1 MAAKEHYDKHLG
13 NFYSWMAGDFETQT
27 VAFQHFLIEN
37 KILPGSTKHA
47 IDLGAGHGLQSV
59 PLAKLGFIV
68 KAVDF
73 NTQLLSE
80 LKENVEG
87 LDVEVIK
94 DDIRSV
100 SRFADIKP
108 ELIICCGDTITHLD
122 SKDDIAGFIDAIC
135 TTLNKDGKILLSF
148 RDYSTALNGDDRFI
162 PVKSDDTRILTCVLD
177 YQPGIVTVTDLFHEK
192 TETGWQ
198 QTVSSYNKVR
208 ISQNEIVQLLELNK
222 MIILFQQPINRMIT
236 IIATKQ

>member
-1 MAAKEHYDKHLG
+1 MTAKEHYDKHLG
-13 NFYSWMAGDFETQT
+13 NFYSWMTGDFETQRE
-27 VAFQHFLIEN
+27 AFQHFLIEN
-37 KILPGSTKHA
+37 KILPGSTKIA

-59 PLAKLGFIV
+59 SLAKLGFIV

-73 NTQLLSE
+73 NSQLLSE
-80 LKENVEG
+80 LKENVKG
-87 LDVEVIK
+87 LDVEIIK

-122 SKDDIAGFIDAIC
+122 NKDDIARFIDTIC
-135 TTLNKDGKILLSF
+135 TTLNKDGKVLLSF
-148 RDYSTALNGDDRFI
+148 RDYSTALDGDNRFI

-177 YQPGIVTVTDLFHEK
+177 YQPEVVTVTDLLHEK
-192 TETGWQ
+192 TGTGWQ

-208 ISQNEIVQLLELNK
+208 ISQNEIVQWLELNK
-222 MIILFQQPINRMIT
+222 MSILFQQPINRMIT